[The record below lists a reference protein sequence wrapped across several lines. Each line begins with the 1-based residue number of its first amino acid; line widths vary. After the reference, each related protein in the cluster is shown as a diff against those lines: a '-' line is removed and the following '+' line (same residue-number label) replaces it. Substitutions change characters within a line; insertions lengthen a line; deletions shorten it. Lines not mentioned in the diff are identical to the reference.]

1 MFKTSQSDDYVTFKE
16 YIERK
21 PEDQKAIY
29 YATGKSK
36 QSILNLPQMD
46 MMKDKGYE
54 VLLFTDEID
63 EFMIQILNSYDEVP
77 FKSVQQGE
85 ADFVDDTKKEDLK
98 VKEKE
103 HKDILKALKK
113 ALKDK
118 VKDVKLTARLKD
130 SPVCLVSGEGLSLE
144 MEKILKSMP
153 NQQEIKAEKIL
164 EINPDHDLFKAVESV
179 YQKDGNKIDEY
190 ASLLYHQAMLIEG
203 LPIEDPTEFSN
214 NLVKLMIESSK

>member
-1 MFKTSQSDDYVTFKE
+1 
-16 YIERK
+16 
-21 PEDQKAIY
+21 
-29 YATGKSK
+29 
-36 QSILNLPQMD
+36 
-46 MMKDKGYE
+46 
-54 VLLFTDEID
+54 
-63 EFMIQILNSYDEVP
+63 MIQKRR
-77 FKSVQQGE
+77 FKS
-85 ADFVDDTKKEDLK
+85 
-98 VKEKE
+98 KEKE

-153 NQQEIKAEKIL
+153 NQQDIKAEKIL
-164 EINPDHDLFKAVESV
+164 EINPDHDLFRAVESV
-179 YQKDGNKIDEY
+179 FQKDSNKIDEY